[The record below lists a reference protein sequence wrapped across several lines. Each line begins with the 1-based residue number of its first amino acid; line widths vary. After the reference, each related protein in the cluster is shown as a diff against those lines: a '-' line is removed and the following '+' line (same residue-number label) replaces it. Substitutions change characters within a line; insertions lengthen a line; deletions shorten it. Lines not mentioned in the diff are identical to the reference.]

1 MENWKKIANTNF
13 SISDYGNIKNNKTG
27 RILKQQVNRKG
38 YCVVRVSI
46 HKSDS
51 CWIKQTFRV
60 HRLVAQYFIP
70 NPENK
75 PQVNHINGI
84 KTDNRVENLEWCTNK
99 ENALHAIRTGLWE
112 KNLKVAR
119 EANERRKKKVIAT
132 NIETGEKILFNSVA
146 ETEKMFGRHVS
157 TVLNG
162 KRKQTKGYHFSYAQG
177 GDASAYGTRFKNN

>member
-1 MENWKKIANTNF
+1 MEEIEYPYFITKDGKVWNEKTKKF
-13 SISDYGNIKNNKTG
+13 LKTQ
-27 RILKQQVNRKG
+27 INYKG
-38 YCVVRVSI
+38 YECVRITINRVKKTFKI
-46 HKSDS
+46 H
-51 CWIKQTFRV
+51 RE
-60 HRLVAQYFIP
+60 VAKAFIP

-99 ENALHAIRTGLWE
+99 ENAAHAMRTGLWE
-112 KNLKVAR
+112 KNLRVAR